1 MKRNTIYIE
10 LIEPKKIN
18 SFIFFYLHFYILY
31 FFQFKRLDSY
41 NTVEI
46 NITQDIWSTA
56 KTFWMLFKAWQY
68 LTIGSCPYFHSYV
81 RMNF

>member
-46 NITQDIWSTA
+46 NITQDI
-56 KTFWMLFKAWQY
+56 
-68 LTIGSCPYFHSYV
+68 
-81 RMNF
+81 